1 MGKIPHSHSA
11 SGDGSP
17 KALLW
22 GFLPPHLSI
31 CLLVTP
37 NSSNSLGRRHNR
49 KDKGKSIGKVKV
61 KGLRTDF
68 RLAER
73 TTLLSGRLHILLKCE
88 RSTFKPKMYPE
99 SAKYY
104 CF

>member
-1 MGKIPHSHSA
+1 M
-11 SGDGSP
+11 SP
-17 KALLW
+17 PTAATLW
-22 GFLPPHLSI
+22 A
-31 CLLVTP
+31 TDTT
-37 NSSNSLGRRHNR
+37 R
-49 KDKGKSIGKVKV
+49 KDKRKSVGKLKV